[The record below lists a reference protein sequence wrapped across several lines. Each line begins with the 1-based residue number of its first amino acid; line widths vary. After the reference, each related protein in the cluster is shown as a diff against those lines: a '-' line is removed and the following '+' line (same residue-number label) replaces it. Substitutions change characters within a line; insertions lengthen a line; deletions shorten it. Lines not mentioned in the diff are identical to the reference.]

1 MKNRLWTLVVVG
13 MMTVLNAN
21 AESYQ
26 DMEPLKLVTPEMK
39 PELDLRNLP
48 ANPFVS
54 KKAEVETSIET
65 SYSDNQGL
73 DFDFFKSKT
82 APGVKP
88 YKFMDDMTFVGVPL
102 FIAGWAIK
110 GDKAMFRVN
119 NKYGKENTQLLTNF
133 KTGIDDYLQF
143 FGPAAVVGLK
153 LGGYEGRS
161 DWPRLLASAA
171 LSYGIMAGFVNGIK
185 YTAKEMRPD
194 GSTANSWPSGH
205 TATAFVGASLLH
217 KEYGLTRSPW
227 FSVAGYGMAT
237 ATGVMR
243 VLNNRHWISDVM
255 SGAGIGILSTEL
267 GYAIGDL
274 LFKGKGLLH
283 NDLQLDSENPSFFGI
298 SMGVGLGSKHIDFTM
313 DDVVDPWRFTDED
326 LGYDDD
332 VDYESDET
340 PNVTF
345 RAATVVDAEGAY
357 FLNKYIGIGGR
368 LRVRAMSAKSFG
380 QYTEYAGFN
389 QIWGWY
395 DVVGNGIYNIYNDN
409 KALEDFINYTSVGGD
424 PVEELGAYVESDHLA
439 EFSGSLGLYFN
450 IPINKQF
457 SIGTKALIGRSFTQE
472 LDIDGYAYGRKK
484 DINYHLV
491 IDNSDID
498 KANTNIEY
506 PHDTGEEYFSSW
518 NYLTIGAKSSTTW
531 GTGLSLTYRYKSN
544 FAWRLFCDYD
554 YTEKTFTM
562 TYDPYHYLI
571 DGLDW
576 NAYTLVT
583 MLSPKSGMLDPI
595 EFKKTKKMNYF
606 TLGLSFLINL

>member
-1 MKNRLWTLVVVG
+1 MKNRLWTLVVIG
-13 MMTVLNAN
+13 MMTVLNTN

-472 LDIDGYAYGRKK
+472 LDLDGYAYGRKK

-571 DGLDW
+571 DGMDW